1 MNLSGRLLETFPRVM
16 RHDFEYPGNGKMVCY
31 NEKLHVGYR
40 YYDRHPEEICYPF
53 GHGLSYT
60 NFEYSH
66 IAAKVEADHIHMEFS
81 LKNTG
86 EWDGSEVIQVYLSD
100 CLSTV
105 PRPVKEL
112 KYFEKVFLRK
122 DETKKVRIDLPLES
136 LSYYNIMLHNWVVED
151 GNYDIL
157 IGASSRDIR
166 LKTTIHIQGR
176 TPYSLLRSGEHQIG

>member
-1 MNLSGRLLETFPRVM
+1 
-16 RHDFEYPGNGKMVCY
+16 
-31 NEKLHVGYR
+31 
-40 YYDRHPEEICYPF
+40 
-53 GHGLSYT
+53 
-60 NFEYSH
+60 
-66 IAAKVEADHIHMEFS
+66 MEFS

-86 EWDGSEVIQVYLSD
+86 EWDGNEVIQVYLSD

-122 DETKKVRIDLPLES
+122 DETKKVCIDLPLES
-136 LSYYNIMLHNWVVED
+136 LSYYNIMLHDWVVED

-157 IGASSRDIR
+157 VGASSRDIR